1 MDRRQFHIDGSWVDP
16 AEPRDFAVINPA
28 TESAAATVSLAGPA
42 DVERAVGAAKKAFPG
57 YAETTVE
64 QRLAWFERLLQIY
77 RRRAE
82 EMTEAMTTEMGAPLT
97 FTREV
102 QTPCGDGHIEVMLE
116 TLRGFRFEGR
126 SPRGG
131 SRIVREP
138 VGVAALITPW
148 NWPINQVVVKVLP
161 ALAAGCTCVLKPSEE
176 SPLSAL
182 LFAEMIHEAGFPP
195 GAFNLINGDGAGAGA
210 GLSAHQDV
218 DMVSF
223 TGSTRA
229 GVAVT
234 KAAADT
240 VKRVTLELGGKSP
253 NLLFADADLRTAVEW
268 SVAACFSNSGQTC
281 DAPTR
286 LLVERP
292 VYEEAKEIACQ
303 AAQATT
309 VGDPAREGDHIGPVV
324 NARQFDNI
332 QRLIQCGIDEGAR
345 LLAGGTGRP
354 EGLEMGCYVKPTV
367 FADVAN
373 DMTVNKE
380 EIFGPVLCMM
390 PFDGE
395 GEAIRLGNDTRYGLG
410 ACIQTGDPERA
421 DRVARR
427 LRAGNISINGEAYDY
442 DAPFGGMK
450 QSGNGRENGIYG
462 LEDYLDTKTITG

>member
-1 MDRRQFHIDGSWVDP
+1 MDTRQFYIDGNWVDP
-16 AEPRDFAVINPA
+16 SEPRDFAVINPA
-28 TESAAATVSLAGPA
+28 TEGATATISLAGA
-42 DVERAVGAAKKAFPG
+42 DDVERAVGAAKKAFSG
-57 YAETTVE
+57 YAATTVD

-77 RRRAE
+77 RRRAD
-82 EMTEAMTTEMGAPLT
+82 EMTEAMSTEMGAPLT
-97 FTREV
+97 FTRDV

-116 TLRGFRFEGR
+116 ALRDFRFEGR
-126 SPRGG
+126 SPRGA
-131 SRIVREP
+131 SRIVHEP

-182 LFAEMIHEAGFPP
+182 LFAEMIDEAGFPP
-195 GAFNLINGDGAGAGA
+195 GAFNLINGDGPVAGA
-210 GLSAHQDV
+210 GLSSHEDV

-229 GVAVT
+229 GIAVA

-253 NLLFADADLRTAVEW
+253 NLLFADADLQKAVEW

-286 LLVERP
+286 LLVERT
-292 VYEEAKEIACQ
+292 VYEEAKEIAGR
-303 AAQATT
+303 AARATR

-324 NARQFDNI
+324 NARQFENI
-332 QRLIQCGIDEGAR
+332 QRLIQCGIDEGAT

-354 EGLEMGCYVKPTV
+354 EGLEVGYYVKPTL
-367 FADVAN
+367 FADVAP
-373 DMTVNKE
+373 DMTVNRE
-380 EIFGPVLCMM
+380 EIFGPVLAMM
-390 PFDGE
+390 PFDNE
-395 GEAIRLGNDTRYGLG
+395 EEAIRLGNDSRYGLG

-421 DRVARR
+421 ERVARR
-427 LRAGNISINGEAYDY
+427 LRAGNISINGEACDY

-450 QSGNGRENGIYG
+450 QSGNGRENGVFG
-462 LEDYLDTKTITG
+462 LQDYLDLKTITG